1 MFLLIAFII
10 LQCSVDLL
18 AQGTSSQM
26 KRKIGSSSE
35 ELSLRS
41 REHFE
46 RILNLENIT
55 DFYDKDLIKLTLDK
69 LLNLYI
75 KSIKPLE
82 DAYKY
87 NDMKHHIMN
96 EGEIFSLPMVTLL
109 GPWSTGKSTLIN
121 YILGIENSSVSLD
134 AGAQPTTSDF
144 TILGHSDEPKI
155 VDGNVLVMEKRYST
169 LEKYG
174 KVLLERLKSI
184 QIPNS
189 ILKLVNFVD
198 TPGVIENRKQQ
209 ERGFPFDEICQWFI
223 DQSDLIIIVFDPA
236 KLDVGT
242 ELEKIFKHLKG
253 YEAKVR
259 IVLNK
264 ADSMNSQELLRVYG
278 TLFWSLSPLI
288 NVTEPPR
295 VYVSSFWSKAFQG
308 VSKEFQ
314 AMFIRDEESLL
325 HDIFEVMANRLQNK
339 AAFLRRHA
347 VLVRNH
353 ALLVDSYINALAQH
367 RSFFQSGKDIADLIC
382 EMPHKYK
389 VYQKVLAHRDISD
402 KDLLSAPEYQEF
414 FSLHSME
421 SFISLSKQ
429 CGFISLCLLDAIEKT
444 IYDDIPNLLMEIDNM
459 KSQTCFHRQTCKGV

>member
-1 MFLLIAFII
+1 MFPLII
-10 LQCSVDLL
+10 LIIFGCTADIFT
-18 AQGTSSQM
+18 QGTSAYV
-26 KRKIGSSSE
+26 KNKTGSKVEHASS
-35 ELSLRS
+35 RS
-41 REHFE
+41 RDHFE
-46 RILNLENIT
+46 HILKLDNIT
-55 DFYDKDLIKLTLDK
+55 DLYGRDLTKVTLDK
-69 LLNLYI
+69 LLNLYL

-96 EGEIFSLPMVTLL
+96 EGEIFSLPIVTLL

-121 YILGIENSSVSLD
+121 YILGTENTSFSLH

-144 TILGHSDEPKI
+144 TILAYNGEPKI
-155 VDGNVLVMEKRYST
+155 VDGNVLVMEKRYSS

-174 KVLLERLKSI
+174 KVLLERLKSFH
-184 QIPNS
+184 IPND
-189 ILKLVNFVD
+189 ILKLINFVD

-223 DQSDLIIIVFDPA
+223 DQSDLIILVFDPA

-264 ADSMNSQELLRVYG
+264 ADSVSSQELLRVYG
-278 TLFWSLSPLI
+278 SLFWSLSPLI
-288 NVTEPPR
+288 NVTEPPQ
-295 VYVSSFWSKAFQG
+295 VYVSSFWSQPFNSG
-308 VSKEFQ
+308 SKEYQ
-314 AMFIRDEESLL
+314 DMFIKDEKSLL
-325 HDIFEVMANRLQNK
+325 QDIFEVMSNRLQNK

-353 ALLVDSYINALAQH
+353 ALIVDSYINALAQH
-367 RSFFQSGKDIADLIC
+367 RSFFQSGKDLADLIC
-382 EMPHKYK
+382 DMPHKYK
-389 VYQKVLAHRDISD
+389 IYQKVLAHKDISE
-402 KDLLSAPEYQEF
+402 KDLLSASDYQEF

-429 CGFISLCLLDAIEKT
+429 CGFISLCLLDAIEKV
-444 IYDDIPNLLMEIDNM
+444 IYEDIPDLLSEVDSI
-459 KSQTCFHRQTCKGV
+459 KSHVCSQKQTCRGV

>member
-1 MFLLIAFII
+1 MLLVIALMIVHCAADIF
-10 LQCSVDLL
+10 
-18 AQGTSSQM
+18 AQGTSSYL
-26 KRKIGSSSE
+26 KTKSSSNVE
-35 ELSLRS
+35 NASSRS

-46 RILNLENIT
+46 RILKLDNIT
-55 DFYDKDLIKLTLDK
+55 DLYGRDLTKVTLDK
-69 LLNLYI
+69 LLNIYL
-75 KSIKPLE
+75 KSVKPLE

-96 EGEIFSLPMVTLL
+96 
-109 GPWSTGKSTLIN
+109 
-121 YILGIENSSVSLD
+121 
-134 AGAQPTTSDF
+134 GAQPTTSDF
-144 TILGHSDEPKI
+144 TILAHNAESKI
-155 VDGNVLVMEKRYST
+155 VDGNVLVMEKRYSS

-174 KVLLERLKSI
+174 KVLLERLKSFH
-184 QIPNS
+184 IPNEV
-189 ILKLVNFVD
+189 LKLVNFVD

-223 DQSDLIIIVFDPA
+223 DQSDLIILVFDPA

-264 ADSMNSQELLRVYG
+264 ADSVSSQELLRVYG
-278 TLFWSLSPLI
+278 SLFWSLSPLI
-288 NVTEPPR
+288 NVTEPPQ
-295 VYVSSFWSKAFQG
+295 VYVSSFWSKPFNS
-308 VSKEFQ
+308 VSKEYQ
-314 AMFIRDEESLL
+314 DMFIKDEESLL
-325 HDIFEVMANRLQNK
+325 QDIFEVMSNRLQNK

-353 ALLVDSYINALAQH
+353 ALIVDSYINALAQH

-382 EMPHKYK
+382 DMPHKYK
-389 VYQKVLAHRDISD
+389 IYQKVLAHKDISE
-402 KDLLSAPEYQEF
+402 KDLLSASDYQEF

-429 CGFISLCLLDAIEKT
+429 CGFISLCLLDAVEKV
-444 IYDDIPNLLMEIDNM
+444 IYEDIPDLLLEVDSI
-459 KSQTCFHRQTCKGV
+459 KSYACSQKQTCRGV